1 MTIRLSS
8 PGTPAEPV
16 PAVVEERQIA
26 DAPFTGGGAPGASRH
41 GGGPPVLPTDQAVV
55 VFESDGWRSYPTS
68 GSDRAPWQQHG
79 WGAAFDLVSDAMR
92 NGSLPRTLSMPEAL
106 PDPSNM
112 GAVVEHYPPVVS
124 GARLSPAELFGAVG
138 RCRRRY
144 AAKGVGFHVAVV
156 DAGELG
162 PGWYSPDGTLLIPRS
177 RHDLGEELSSLLP
190 VAYGRAEF
198 DVGAS
203 VVVSVSV
210 DAERDAADEY
220 MEQLWIGG
228 LAIGELEGYG
238 SDLGWAT
245 RGNYAVLAG
254 FHDVVGLDSG
264 RQLAVGAVCW
274 AGL

>member
-1 MTIRLSS
+1 M
-8 PGTPAEPV
+8 

-26 DAPFTGGGAPGASRH
+26 DAPFTGGGVPGASRH
-41 GGGPPVLPTDQAVV
+41 GGGRPVLPTDQAVV
-55 VFESDGWRSYPTS
+55 VFESGGWRSYPTS

-92 NGSLPRTLSMPEAL
+92 NGSSPRTLSMPEAL

-138 RCRRRY
+138 RCRRRMRRRGSGSTSRLSTP
-144 AAKGVGFHVAVV
+144 ATGSRVVQPGRDPADPEKPGLPRRGVVPL
-156 DAGELG
+156 D
-162 PGWYSPDGTLLIPRS
+162 
-177 RHDLGEELSSLLP
+177 LLP

-210 DAERDAADEY
+210 DAERGAADEY

-245 RGNYAVLAG
+245 RGNYAARRVP
-254 FHDVVGLDSG
+254 
-264 RQLAVGAVCW
+264 
-274 AGL
+274 